1 MLLLS
6 TSTDTRL
13 GVKFTVT
20 NMTVTGFSAS
30 VQINGKDYSL
40 SPVANGATAFV
51 TIPAADAQS
60 IPTEYFGAKITVF
73 DNGGKEYQESG
84 WPGKVVSY
92 AIDGLASDNI
102 AYLQLA
108 PPFPVPTG
116 GGGGGGT
123 VTSVNGETPDASGN
137 VELPSSLIQEL
148 GWYDQISVAAA
159 DITAEIALSAD
170 TGNIYDLSQN
180 DDQDDIAIKMPET
193 PAAADEKVA
202 DVLVR
207 IDTGASVPG
216 LTFTPTTDVFCPMDG
231 DDAWGTLTPDAM
243 NFFSFTSMGT
253 DGNGNRVWMVG
264 RFAQAIS

>member
-6 TSTDTRL
+6 TLTDTRL
-13 GVKFTVT
+13 GVKFNVT
-20 NMTVTGFSAS
+20 NMTVTGFTAS

-51 TIPAADAQS
+51 TIPAADVQA

-73 DNGGKEYQESG
+73 DNDGNEYQVSG
-84 WPGKVVSY
+84 QQGMVVAY
-92 AIDGLASDNI
+92 AIDGFASNNI
-102 AYLQLA
+102 VYIMLA
-108 PPFPVPTG
+108 PPFPVPT

-123 VTSVNGETPDASGN
+123 VTSVNGETPDATGN
-137 VELPSSLIQEL
+137 VVLPSSLIQEL
-148 GWYDQISVAAA
+148 GWYDQLSVPAT
-159 DITAEIALSAD
+159 DITAEIALSSD
-170 TGNIYDLSQN
+170 TGNVYDLSQN
-180 DDQDDIAIKMPET
+180 DDQDDIAIKMPEV

-216 LTFTPTTDVFCPMDG
+216 LTFTPQTDVFCPMDG

-253 DGNGNRVWMVG
+253 DGSGNRVWMVG